1 MLLHACLKGLEVPY
15 IRGQLGRSRESL
27 MRTYFIVY
35 DLILKGIGN
44 DKEDKE

>member
-1 MLLHACLKGLEVPY
+1 MLLRACLNGLEVPY

-27 MRTYFIVY
+27 MRTYLIVY

-44 DKEDKE
+44 ETEDKE